1 MKERNISI
9 DVNKG
14 LAILLVYLGHSL
26 LYYPISLS
34 SMYGWCAVLD
44 KCITSFNMP
53 LFFMISGFLF
63 WGTKRDSLEIISN
76 KFKRLM
82 IPYLCVMGI
91 ILVCKVFLPA
101 SLSYHKMDDWG
112 GVSY

>member
-34 SMYGWCAVLD
+34 SMYDWCAVLD

-91 ILVCKVFLPA
+91 ILECKLFLPA
-101 SLSYHKMDDWG
+101 SLSYHKMDD
-112 GVSY
+112 